1 MNFLSN
7 NTIYNAQHLYNKKEY
22 LTTSIDLGN
31 INEYYD
37 FVESMDM
44 LGISFKESD
53 LIYILA
59 LMKSEKHYEE
69 ESDIVFVKF
78 SYSGDKYHIASL
90 VVTRYNDYIEEQEVD
105 TYYKDGKRLVDY
117 DEFYQY

>member
-7 NTIYNAQHLYNKKEY
+7 NTIYHAQHLYNKKEY
-22 LTTSIDLGN
+22 LTSSIDFGN

-37 FVESMDM
+37 FLESMDIS
-44 LGISFKESD
+44 GIVFKESD

-59 LMKSEKHYEE
+59 LMKSQKSFDV
-69 ESDIVFVKF
+69 ESDIVFLKF
-78 SYSGDKYHIASL
+78 DSFEDRYHITSL
-90 VVTRYNDYIEEQEVD
+90 VVTRYNDWTGEQDVD

-117 DEFYQY
+117 DEFYQD